1 MHFQRRAGLNA
12 SGAPASAPPRVT
24 PTVLSSGPS
33 RAGPCHEPHSRGVH
47 TPLAPWKPAPPCT
60 STLGPRR
67 AAGRPSRPRP
77 DAPAGSP
84 LAPSLASTQWVTG
97 YKSNH
102 VPLLVRAGSL
112 PSPELRHRRHYPRQ
126 SRAPPSVLFR
136 CQSMPS
142 APSLVPHGGSTANHC
157 LALPR
162 PHRNFSSQRQPPPC
176 ATGRTHRSTPTPTP
190 ASNQA

>member
-1 MHFQRRAGLNA
+1 MHFQRPAGLNA
-12 SGAPASAPPRVT
+12 PGEPASVPPCVT
-24 PTVLSSGPS
+24 PTVLSSRPS

-47 TPLAPWKPAPPCT
+47 TPLAPWKPVPPRAP
-60 STLGPRR
+60 TLGPRL
-67 AAGRPSRPRP
+67 AADRPSRPRP
-77 DAPAGSP
+77 DAPVGSP
-84 LAPSLASTQWVTG
+84 LARSLALTLWVTG

-112 PSPELRHRRHYPRQ
+112 PSPELRRRRHYPRYV
-126 SRAPPSVLFR
+126 RAPPSVLFR
-136 CQSMPS
+136 CQSMPPT
-142 APSLVPHGGSTANHC
+142 PSLVPRGGSTANHC

-162 PHRNFSSQRQPPPC
+162 PRRNFSSQRLLPPC